1 MKRGPNDFFQA
12 NMIHLPSSARVLGIG
27 PEAPPSHLY
36 THAYLPPFETPSR
49 SGFDFFPFNDHILVT
64 LAHSPA

>member
-1 MKRGPNDFFQA
+1 MTSFKLTWFTFLA
-12 NMIHLPSSARVLGIG
+12 SKLPARVLGIG